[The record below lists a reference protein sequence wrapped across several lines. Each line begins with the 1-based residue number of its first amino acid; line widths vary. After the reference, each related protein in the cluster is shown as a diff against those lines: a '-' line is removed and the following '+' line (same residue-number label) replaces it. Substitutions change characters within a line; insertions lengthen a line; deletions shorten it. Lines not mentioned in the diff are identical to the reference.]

1 MAVAVLLVIIAVII
15 FATTGPMRLR
25 LSMLEKG
32 NMIAATPVSQAGSA
46 LLAGVTTMPNGNRL
60 SQPVMVN
67 PFGAAY
73 LSALSADAKSISDAK
88 DLIQSTSPS
97 NQSKVAPFSGIV
109 IKFKQAMDVST
120 LDYPNII
127 VMDQHSTVVDYMFN
141 FNYDEKTNVLHLDM
155 KPDFTQNG
163 RSGVGAGN
171 TIQVFL
177 TNKIKTADGKFI
189 DADYVFSYR
198 TY

>member
-1 MAVAVLLVIIAVII
+1 VLLVIIAVII

-46 LLAGVTTMPNGNRL
+46 LLVGVTTMPNGNGIA
-60 SQPVMVN
+60 QPVVVN
-67 PFGAAY
+67 P
-73 LSALSADAKSISDAK
+73 LSAVYITALSADAKSILDAK
-88 DLIQSTSPS
+88 DLFQSTSPS
-97 NQSKVAPFSGIV
+97 NQSKVGPLSGIV
-109 IKFKQAMDVST
+109 IYFKQAMDVST
-120 LDYPNII
+120 LEYPNII
-127 VMDQHSTVVDYMFN
+127 VIDQHSTVVDYMFN
-141 FNYDEKTNVLHLDM
+141 FNYDEKTRILHLDM

-163 RSGVGAGN
+163 RSGVGSGN